1 MPPIQGPCRRSR
13 IKSRNVGATRNLV
26 GRMRILFAL
35 PGLHKYERGAEVA
48 LNALATELAIGGDD
62 VTIIG
67 SGDPKPSQPYE
78 FFRARSLQREGFE
91 HFPSLPIFRS
101 ETVYEEASFVPGL
114 LYRYRPRNFDITAT
128 CSYPFTNW
136 VLRRPAFR
144 GVRPPHVFI
153 TQNGDWPAQSEKS
166 EYRLF
171 GCEGLVCTNPDYYER
186 NHLRWPSALIP
197 NGIDVNRFRPGQP
210 ERVKFG
216 LPENCPVILMVSA
229 LIPSK
234 RVGDGIVAVSK
245 LPDAHLVVAGD
256 GPLRDDIR
264 RMADELLPGRFTR
277 ISVGGHEMPLLYRSA
292 DVFLHLSKEESFGNV
307 FIEAMACGLPIVGHD
322 TPRLRWIVGD
332 DEFLTDTADLA
343 AVASRLT
350 EAGTSSGLL
359 RQARIDRSSGFSWTK
374 VAAKYR
380 AFFENVVSGQA
391 RRG

>member
-1 MPPIQGPCRRSR
+1 
-13 IKSRNVGATRNLV
+13 
-26 GRMRILFAL
+26 MRILFAL

-48 LNALATELAIGGDD
+48 LNSLATELAVGGDD
-62 VTIIG
+62 VTLIG
-67 SGDPKPSQPYE
+67 SGHPKPSQPYR

-114 LYRYRPRNFDITAT
+114 LRRYRPRDFDITAT
-128 CSYPFTNW
+128 CSFPFTNW
-136 VLRRPAFR
+136 VLRRPVLR
-144 GVRPPHVFI
+144 GTRPPHVFI

-186 NHLRWPSALIP
+186 NHFLWPSALIP
-197 NGIDVNRFRPGQP
+197 NGIDVNRFHPGP
-210 ERVKFG
+210 PSRATFG
-216 LPENCPVILMVSA
+216 LPENRPVILMVSA

-234 RVGDGIVAVSK
+234 RVGDGIAAVSK

-256 GPLRDDIR
+256 GPLRDDVR

-277 ISVGGHEMPLLYRSA
+277 VSVAAHEMPLLYRSA

-307 FIEAMACGLPIVGHD
+307 YIEAMACGLPIVGHD

-332 DEFLTDTADLA
+332 DEFLTDTVDLSA
-343 AVASRLT
+343 IASRLT
-350 EAGTSSGLL
+350 DAQSGTEAQ
-359 RQARIDRSSGFSWTK
+359 RQSRIERSLEFSWAK

-380 AFFENVVSGQA
+380 AFFEQVISGEA
-391 RRG
+391 RAG